1 MHLWVRPEAEA
12 ELLEAQAWY
21 EQRAA
26 GLGFEFA
33 RAVDAAVARAL
44 RMPLAFPRVE
54 AEFRQVVVRKFPYSV
69 VYHPSESELV
79 VVSFFHHRRK
89 PGSWLQNQTGQKGT

>member
-1 MHLWVRPEAEA
+1 MRLVVRPEAQV

-21 EQRAA
+21 EQRST

-33 RAVDAAVARAL
+33 RAADAAVARAL
-44 RMPLAFPRVE
+44 RMPLAFPCIE
-54 AEFRQVVVRKFPYSV
+54 AEFRHVITRKFRYSV
-69 VYHPSESELV
+69 IHHPSASELV

-89 PGSWLQNQTGQKGT
+89 PGSWSQSARG

>member
-1 MHLWVRPEAEA
+1 MLLVFRPEAHR

-21 EQRAA
+21 EARSV

-44 RMPLAFPRVE
+44 RFPFAFPVIE
-54 AEFRQVVVRKFPYSV
+54 AEIRHVITRQFPHSV
-69 VYHPSESELV
+69 IYHISESELV
-79 VVSFFHHRRK
+79 VVSCFHHRRK
-89 PGSWLQNQTGQKGT
+89 PGGWQPTRAA